1 MVKKIALIM
10 IIFIFILS
18 VFGCNQNQYEKYSAE
33 YIGPFDTYIKV
44 IGYATS
50 EAEFKVYA
58 DYIFERLNEF
68 HKLYTIYDQYD
79 NLNNIKTINDN
90 AGIEPVKVDQEII
103 DLLIFGKD
111 IYDLTDGSVNI
122 AMGAVLEIW
131 HDYRETGTT
140 VPSMDILQQADM
152 HINIDDVIIDQ
163 DNMTVYLADPE
174 MSLDVGAIAKGFA
187 TEIIAEEIQSQGFIS
202 GIISVGGN
210 VKIIGHPVISEQDYW
225 RVGVQDPDDY
235 SGIYATIDLNDTSLV
250 TSGDYERY
258 YIVDGTRYAHI
269 IDKETLMPAIYYRSV
284 TIITENSA
292 IADALSTAVF
302 TMSYENGLKLIN
314 SIEDTECFWIYP
326 DNTTK
331 RTDGLDNLIQLSQ

>member
-1 MVKKIALIM
+1 MVRKIALF
-10 IIFIFILS
+10 IIACIFILS
-18 VFGCNQNQYEKYSAE
+18 VFGCDKNQYDKYSAE
-33 YIGPFDTYIKV
+33 FIGPFDTYIKV

-50 EAEFKVYA
+50 EAEFKGHA

-79 NLNNIKTINDN
+79 NLNNIKTINNN

-187 TEIIAEEIQSQGFIS
+187 TEIIAEEIQSQGFTS

-210 VKIIGHPVISEQDYW
+210 VKIIGQPMNNGQDYW
-225 RVGVQDPDDY
+225 HVGIQDPDDY
-235 SGIYATIDLNDTSLV
+235 SEIFATIDLNNTSLV

-258 YIVDGTRYAHI
+258 YIVDGIRYSHI
-269 IDKETLMPAIYYRSV
+269 IDKKTLMPAVYYRSV

-292 IADALSTAVF
+292 LADVLSTAVF
-302 TMSYENGLKLIN
+302 SMSYEEGLQLIN

-326 DNTTK
+326 DSTTK
-331 RTDGLDNLIQLSQ
+331 MTENLDDLIKLIQ